1 MFFVSFCL
9 NSNKMSDNGE
19 NYRFAFDEDNYRQIF
34 GRVRDLYDDLSESL
48 VIYRLGG
55 HEFRFGINTGII
67 ENDQV
72 HGVLN
77 ILGDDGQV
85 HSWCDFNIIMESE
98 FSEGSKML
106 TFYGDMHL
114 SQEGANA
121 LKLFFPGGDFSA
133 YNSDEDESEDPAQ
146 NLGNRFED
154 VADDDLDEDDEEEE
168 SCSELV

>member
-1 MFFVSFCL
+1 
-9 NSNKMSDNGE
+9 MSDNGE
-19 NYRFAFDEDNYRQIF
+19 NYDRFAFDEDNYRQIF
-34 GRVRDLYDDLSESL
+34 ERVRDLYDDLSESL

-85 HSWCDFNIIMESE
+85 HSWCDFTIIMESE

-133 YNSDEDESEDPAQ
+133 YNSDEHEDPVQ

-154 VADDDLDEDDEEEE
+154 VANDDVDEDDEEE
-168 SCSELV
+168 

>member
-1 MFFVSFCL
+1 
-9 NSNKMSDNGE
+9 MSVNGE
-19 NYRFAFDEDNYRQIF
+19 NYDRFAFDEDNYRQIF
-34 GRVRDLYDDLSESL
+34 KRVRDLYDDLSESL

-67 ENDQV
+67 VNDQV

-85 HSWCDFNIIMESE
+85 HSWCDFTIIME
-98 FSEGSKML
+98 FTEGSKIL
-106 TFYGDMHL
+106 TFYRDMHL

-133 YNSDEDESEDPAQ
+133 YNSDEHEDPAQ

-154 VADDDLDEDDEEEE
+154 VANDDVDEDDEEE
-168 SCSELV
+168 